1 MTDTHTTGE
10 YISAWCTK
18 CKLEL
23 GHTIVAMVENVPKR
37 VKCNT
42 CKGEHNYR
50 TSPASSNRIKS
61 IQAKRKTRAQETKY
75 HEYMMR
81 LSDDRLSNA
90 KKYMTNASFE
100 KDDVVEHPKFGTGIV
115 VSVIHVNKIKIF
127 FKDGPKLLAQNL

>member
-1 MTDTHTTGE
+1 MTDTHATGE
-10 YISAWCTK
+10 YITAWCTK

-42 CKGEHNYR
+42 CNGEHNYR
-50 TSPASSNRIKS
+50 TGPATSNRIKS
-61 IQAKRKTRAQETKY
+61 IHAKRKTKARETKY

-81 LSDDRLSNA
+81 LSDDRLSNV
-90 KKYMTNASFE
+90 KKYMTKGNFE

-115 VSVIHVNKIKIF
+115 VSVIHFNKIEVF